1 MTFQNLFVG
10 GKRSVELCV
19 GVDPHPAVLA
29 DWGCSDS
36 PEGLQSFVGR
46 IAVELRSA
54 GVRVV
59 KPQVALF
66 ERHGIAG
73 MTALA
78 ALLADLRSDGLHS
91 IGDAKRGDIGT
102 TMAAY
107 AQAWLTPGADF
118 EVDAV
123 TVSPYLGVGAL
134 RPALELAAEHNKG
147 VFVLAATSNPE
158 ASHLQSSRGRSGD
171 TVARQVFAELE
182 VFHSLHPDT
191 RSTHGVVVGATV
203 DQRALGL
210 DLATA
215 TGMTVLA
222 PGFGAQ
228 GVALADASSLFP
240 HTERLLPVAA
250 RSLVSGG
257 ADGFVDRIHH
267 ARSELG
273 L

>member
-1 MTFQNLFVG
+1 MTFQDVFAAG
-10 GKRSVELCV
+10 SRSVELCV

-29 DWGCSDS
+29 DWGYPDT
-36 PEGLQSFVGR
+36 PEGLHLFVGR
-46 IAVELRSA
+46 VAAELRSA
-54 GVRVV
+54 GVRIV

-78 ALLADLRSDGLHS
+78 ALLADLRNGGLLS

-123 TVSPYLGVGAL
+123 TVSPYLGVRAL
-134 RPALELAAEHNKG
+134 VSALELAAEHQKG

-158 ASHLQSSRGRSGD
+158 ASYLQSSRGPRGD
-171 TVARQVFAELE
+171 TVARQVFAELDA
-182 VFHSLHPDT
+182 FHSLHPDT
-191 RSTHGVVVGATV
+191 RATHGVVVGATV
-203 DQRALGL
+203 DQSALGL
-210 DLATA
+210 DLAKA
-215 TGMTVLA
+215 PGMTVLA

-228 GVALADASSLFP
+228 GVDLSDASSLFP
-240 HTERLLPVAA
+240 NTERLLPVAA
-250 RSLVSGG
+250 RSLVSGR
-257 ADGFVDRIHH
+257 AEGFADRIRH
-267 ARSELG
+267 AQSELR